1 MSTAF
6 IENIISS
13 KAWSLLIKIQKI
25 IMILTTAFM
34 ITILGIVVFTRYV
47 FHIDFFGYDELALI
61 SSFWM
66 YLIGSSYAMYEGT
79 HVKADIMSML
89 LSARTQKILKS
100 IAGIIQ
106 TSINFFVTYLAYQL
120 IKRSIETSP
129 ITPSYNIPFWIPQ
142 MSILVGFVLMSFY
155 LVIYTIR
162 DIQDCFADFNAN
174 KTRG

>member
-1 MSTAF
+1 MSTTF
-6 IENIISS
+6 IENIMNS
-13 KAWSLLIKIQKI
+13 KAWNLLIKVQKI
-25 IMILTTAFM
+25 IMIITTAFM

-47 FHIDFFGYDELALI
+47 FHVDFFGYDELVLI

-66 YLIGSSYAMYEGT
+66 YFIGSSYAMYEGT

-89 LSARTQKILKS
+89 LSPRVQKILKA

-106 TSINFFVTYLAYQL
+106 TSINLFVTFLSYEL

-129 ITPSYNIPFWIPQ
+129 ITPSYNIPFWVPQ

-155 LVIYTIR
+155 MVIYTIK
-162 DIQDCFADFNAN
+162 DLQDCFADFNAN
-174 KTRG
+174 KTKG